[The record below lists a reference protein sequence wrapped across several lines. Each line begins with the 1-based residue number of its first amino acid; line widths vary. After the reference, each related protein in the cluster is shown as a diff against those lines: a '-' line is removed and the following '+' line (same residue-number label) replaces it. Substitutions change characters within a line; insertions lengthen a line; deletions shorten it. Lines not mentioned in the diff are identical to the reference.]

1 MENPVVP
8 NSTPV
13 QDAQAEYRKKM
24 LNLARFRTL
33 LSALMTLVLLFMGG
47 FALTMGARL
56 NGILNSAESTF
67 TQLDMIATDINEA
80 DLPGMFDEINTLV
93 QDGQAAASTAATGV
107 EDALARIEKLDIETL
122 NKTIQDFAAVVEPL
136 SRLFGR

>member
-33 LSALMTLVLLFMGG
+33 LSVLMTLVLLFMGG